1 MSVFELENLQ
11 LIYPKVIEAMPEIFD
26 SHDFILLLAQKE
38 QQFYVKALY
47 EYVGKTNPFQTTHR
61 QIATKLKEFPE
72 LVTKTGNER
81 NSNDIFGQKNSA
93 VEWRKVKK

>member
-47 EYVGKTNPFQTTHR
+47 EYVGKTNPFQ
-61 QIATKLKEFPE
+61 IAHGQLAKGLNKFPE
-72 LVTKTGNER
+72 LVTKTGNEP
-81 NSNDIFGQKNSA
+81 NSKDIFGQSNSA